1 MRKLFTAEKD
11 VLLSLT
17 PHDPVCKFQVEYQ
30 IKSSEIKIVCLA
42 HRHSSSSKQTLVY
55 IGCSDGVVMEF
66 STKER
71 NIIRE
76 IKVDDIHY
84 IPSQIDFFRT
94 SQLFVTILSS

>member
-1 MRKLFTAEKD
+1 
-11 VLLSLT
+11 
-17 PHDPVCKFQVEYQ
+17 
-30 IKSSEIKIVCLA
+30 
-42 HRHSSSSKQTLVY
+42 
-55 IGCSDGVVMEF
+55 MEF

-94 SQLFVTILSS
+94 SQLFVTILSSQQSSVMYFLVIHSVNDNENDPSQSIRSAPSER